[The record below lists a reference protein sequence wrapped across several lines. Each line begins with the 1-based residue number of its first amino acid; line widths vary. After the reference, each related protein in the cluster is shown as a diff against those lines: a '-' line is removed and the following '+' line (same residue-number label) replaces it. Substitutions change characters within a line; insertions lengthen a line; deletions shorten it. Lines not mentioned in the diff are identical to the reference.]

1 MRVIWMWSVQVNCAQ
16 RGASSQYLTVCLSR
30 CVCLSIC
37 QHVSICLCL
46 YTVEVE
52 ESDLDVV
59 GASELRPARGKRP
72 IFDCYWNG
80 RLIPY
85 STIDEY
91 VVYFLTV
98 VVIAFVFIILHSA
111 QYNWLFG
118 YWHNALCQCQ
128 CQRHL

>member
-1 MRVIWMWSVQVNCAQ
+1 M
-16 RGASSQYLTVCLSR
+16 
-30 CVCLSIC
+30 
-37 QHVSICLCL
+37 
-46 YTVEVE
+46 EVD

-111 QYNWLFG
+111 QYNG
-118 YWHNALCQCQ
+118 YLAIGIMLSVNVNVKDIYRRRRVSRVRIESEAPAAEEMLTD
-128 CQRHL
+128 